1 MSTGATKVVQ
11 NNKLPMGMMGTGA
24 VRKFKK
30 ERQISPCKD
39 KKNCGNFCKG
49 DCMQEIKLKGE
60 GEMTEK
66 GEIINEKMEIDYASM
81 HVKTLK
87 KMAVEKGYTGDK
99 FDKQS
104 LIDFLNSNLC
114 LTQETTKPLSE

>member
-1 MSTGATKVVQ
+1 MFGFMSTGATKVVQ
-11 NNKLPMGMMGTGA
+11 KNNLPMGMMGTGA

-30 ERQISPCKD
+30 ERPLVEKNKVEIAEVIE
-39 KKNCGNFCKG
+39 KKIVVEVPSNVESLVT
-49 DCMQEIKLKGE
+49 Q
-60 GEMTEK
+60 
-66 GEIINEKMEIDYASM
+66 DYASM

-114 LTQETTKPLSE
+114 STQETTKPLSE